1 MCCKCEYKNI
11 KLSRKGKKLYFGG
24 VFLTFLTILSI
35 PFPPPIV
42 YYIYEQKKDELE
54 NIEKSIR
61 YLHEQNKEW

>member
-1 MCCKCEYKNI
+1 MCCKCEYKKI
-11 KLSRKGKKLYFGG
+11 QLSRKGKILYFVG

-35 PFPPPIV
+35 PFPPSLV
-42 YYIYEQKKDELE
+42 HYIYEQKKDELE